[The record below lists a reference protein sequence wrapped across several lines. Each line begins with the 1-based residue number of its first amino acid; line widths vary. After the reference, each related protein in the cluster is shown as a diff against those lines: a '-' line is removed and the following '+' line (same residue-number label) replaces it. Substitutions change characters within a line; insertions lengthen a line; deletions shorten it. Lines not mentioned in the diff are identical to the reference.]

1 MSKFVVPMHSH
12 CPLAPPPDA
21 LTTCSFTVE
30 HDTDLMVIVKSPSRE
45 KTIMS
50 LAEVEAHAYSELGIP
65 MIALECH
72 KLNPKT
78 VVQEP
83 LGDAKWT
90 CLWGC
95 VCTDSRCLFYS
106 GWLMSAG
113 KAVSAFDIDQTS
125 PTLPL
130 TAHLWGTL
138 PHHLMQSH
146 IFSRIR
152 SISF

>member
-1 MSKFVVPMHSH
+1 MSKFVVPMQSH

-78 VVQEP
+78 RVQEQ

-90 CLWGC
+90 CLVGFC
-95 VCTDSRCLFYS
+95 VHGFSLCVLVGVVD
-106 GWLMSAG
+106 
-113 KAVSAFDIDQTS
+113 VSWKGRVCI
-125 PTLPL
+125 
-130 TAHLWGTL
+130 
-138 PHHLMQSH
+138 
-146 IFSRIR
+146 
-152 SISF
+152 